1 MAAVIGSTPC
11 RNQRGPAL
19 PRDQRGAATVEFALV
34 FLLGMLPLL
43 MLTFSGVLILAARQ
57 SLTLAAEEGARA
69 ALRYGSDATRATQA
83 CQAARQSMQW
93 LLAYS
98 GETADCAAPPPPG
111 GSYAPI
117 AVSAASPCVSAP
129 SVSCMTVSTAYDYN
143 AHPFIPGTTTV
154 YGWLMQGALSSSA
167 TVQIDTQGN

>member
-1 MAAVIGSTPC
+1 MAAVISPTPC
-11 RNQRGPAL
+11 GNRRVQAL
-19 PRDQRGAATVEFALV
+19 PRDQRGVASVEFALV

-93 LLAYS
+93 LLTYS
-98 GETADCAAPPPPG
+98 GEAVDCAAPPAAG

-117 AVSAASPCVSAP
+117 TVSAATPCASAP
-129 SVSCMTVSTAYDYN
+129 SISCMTVITAYDYN
-143 AHPFIPGTTTV
+143 AHPFIPGTTTI
-154 YGWLMQGALSSSA
+154 YGWLMQGALTSSA
-167 TVQIDTQGN
+167 TVQLDTQGN